1 MSGLGNIQN
10 KVFIL
15 AQVGI
20 IDFSNKREP
29 GMLIATLIGF
39 GNLKS
44 QQSYNT
50 LSGFVTIMPSLQMP
64 VGIIA
69 TWQLP
74 PTAPVAHHLWK
85 TSFIVY
91 VNALILKSYGFVWE

>member
-1 MSGLGNIQN
+1 MSGLGSVQN

-20 IDFSNKREP
+20 IGFSNKIEP
-29 GMLIATLIGF
+29 EMLIATLIGF

-44 QQSYNT
+44 RQSYNT
-50 LSGFVTIMPSLQMP
+50 LSGFVTIMPSQQML
-64 VGIIA
+64 VDIIA
-69 TWQLP
+69 TWQFP
-74 PTAPVAHHLWK
+74 PAAPVAHHLWK

-91 VNALILKSYGFVWE
+91 VNALILKSYGFV